1 MVNFS
6 SSLALDYPTGGW
18 LNTLCLA
25 WGLGVPKGF
34 SSMFP
39 FYPVYLSYRGVSL
52 FVSWIGIGL
61 LVGTGSSLSCWSSLS
76 LKKLLCVSALGV
88 KVFSAFLPLFPRQ
101 PNSALSMWLVL
112 GKKEFVSHLAEA
124 DLCLASVQN
133 PGSSPASLLLRSLPH
148 KQCTFACLLWAA
160 GCVVPPLI
168 SLCEYYH
175 TKTEFEG
182 C

>member
-6 SSLALDYPTGGW
+6 CSLASDYPSGGW
-18 LNTLCLA
+18 LNTLCLE
-25 WGLGVPKGF
+25 WGLGVPRGF

-52 FVSWIGIGL
+52 YFVDRYWALGRHRELSMVLVQPHSWEAA
-61 LVGTGSSLSCWSSLS
+61 VCLSF
-76 LKKLLCVSALGV
+76 GV

-112 GKKEFVSHLAEA
+112 VKREFVSHLAEA

-133 PGSSPASLLLRSLPH
+133 PGRTPASLLLLSLPH
-148 KQCTFACLLWAA
+148 KQCIFAWLLRAT
-160 GCVVPPLI
+160 GFVVPPFI
-168 SLCEYYH
+168 SLCKYYH
-175 TKTEFEG
+175 TKTKFEDF
-182 C
+182 